1 MCSQKKASTI
11 LIQFAY
17 KLATIPIP
25 PKYRRQIF
33 KSLMLITV
41 GKTRGVGKKKKINSA
56 FKKGISTI
64 VSGKYGYC
72 SKNAHHFS
80 V

>member
-1 MCSQKKASTI
+1 MCSQKKARTI

-17 KLATIPIP
+17 KLATVPIP
-25 PKYRRQIF
+25 PKYRRQTF

-41 GKTRGVGKKKKINSA
+41 GKTRGARKNINSA

-64 VSGKYGYC
+64 ASGKYGYC